1 MEYEQAE
8 KLKKYIEQL
17 QADAFEEGFKT
28 ATKELSKQMSA
39 IEDGQIRHGQW
50 METIDEYY
58 ECSKCGGSGDKW
70 MGYCPHCGAKMDEE
84 VE

>member
-28 ATKELSKQMSA
+28 A
-39 IEDGQIRHGQW
+39 IEQGQRHGHW
-50 METIDEYY
+50 EHIDGTGWWTGWYRCS
-58 ECSKCGGSGDKW
+58 ECGEKEKMKGSFQP
-70 MGYCPHCGAKMDEE
+70 YCRWCGAKMDEE
-84 VE
+84 VKDE